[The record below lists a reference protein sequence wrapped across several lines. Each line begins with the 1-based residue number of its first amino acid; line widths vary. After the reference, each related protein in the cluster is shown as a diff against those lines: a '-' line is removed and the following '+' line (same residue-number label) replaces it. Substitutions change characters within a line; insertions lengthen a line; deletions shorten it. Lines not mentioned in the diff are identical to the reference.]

1 MTSNAAVPTH
11 PAGLR
16 AKAEEARARL
26 RYEPPVVPAPRN
38 PGGIDLPVAFPPA
51 GGAAPPKD
59 VASALDALVTKLSAI
74 EQAPEVPAHHALARI
89 GELTS
94 AGVPDEG
101 WSADEDVDTAVL
113 GEAAAIAAELHEQA
127 AEVLDR
133 LDAADLAASAA
144 VIDSL
149 STSLR
154 VIRMVADLE
163 VFALTHG

>member
-16 AKAEEARARL
+16 ARAEEARTRL
-26 RYEPPVVPAPRN
+26 RFEPPVVPAPRN
-38 PGGIDLPVAFPPA
+38 PGGIDLPVAFPTA
-51 GGAAPPKD
+51 GATTPPQD
-59 VASALDALVTKLSAI
+59 VASALDALVDRLSAI

-94 AGVPDEG
+94 TGVPDEG
-101 WSADEDVDTAVL
+101 WSDDEDFDTEVL
-113 GEAAAIAAELHEQA
+113 GEAATIAAGLHEQA
-127 AEVLDR
+127 AELLER
-133 LDAADLAASAA
+133 LDAADLASSAA

-163 VFALTHG
+163 VFALDNG

>member
-16 AKAEEARARL
+16 AKAEQARARL
-26 RYEPPVVPAPRN
+26 RPEPPVIPAPRN
-38 PGGIDLPVAFPPA
+38 PGGVDVPVAF
-51 GGAAPPKD
+51 GGAEQTPKD
-59 VASALDALVTKLSAI
+59 VTAALDALVTRLSEI

-101 WSADEDVDTAVL
+101 WSADERIDTDVL
-113 GEAAAIAAELHEQA
+113 SEAAGIAAELHEQA
-127 AEVLDR
+127 AALLER
-133 LDAADLAASAA
+133 LDAVELAAPAA

-149 STSLR
+149 SASLR

>member
-1 MTSNAAVPTH
+1 LTSNAAVPTH

-16 AKAEEARARL
+16 SKAEEARDRL
-26 RYEPPVVPAPRN
+26 RPEPPVIPAPRN
-38 PGGIDLPVAFPPA
+38 PGGIDVPVSFD
-51 GGAAPPKD
+51 GFGAAPPKD
-59 VASALDALVTKLSAI
+59 VTAALDALVTRLSEI
-74 EQAPEVPAHHALARI
+74 EQAPDVPAHHALARI

-101 WSADEDVDTAVL
+101 WSGDERIDTAVL
-113 GEAAAIAAELHEQA
+113 SDAATIAAELHEQA
-127 AEVLDR
+127 AALLER

-163 VFALTHG
+163 VFALSRH